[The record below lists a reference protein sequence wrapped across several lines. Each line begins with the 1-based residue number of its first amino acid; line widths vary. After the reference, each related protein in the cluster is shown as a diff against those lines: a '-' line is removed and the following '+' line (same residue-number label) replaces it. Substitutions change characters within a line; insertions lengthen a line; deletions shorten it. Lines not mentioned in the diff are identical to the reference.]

1 MRLTWLVTMTWIHP
15 GSAGQRLTYVA
26 HELHFRNSCPTD
38 RGVSRLDQRFTQ
50 RGNELIVLLAGG
62 DKSSQQQDISRAIEL
77 AEHL

>member
-26 HELHFRNSCPTD
+26 RELHFRNACPTD
-38 RGVSRLDQRFTQ
+38 RGVSRLDQRSPC
-50 RGNELIVLLAGG
+50 GNELIVLLAGG
-62 DKSSQQQDISRAIEL
+62 DKSSQQQDIRRAIEL